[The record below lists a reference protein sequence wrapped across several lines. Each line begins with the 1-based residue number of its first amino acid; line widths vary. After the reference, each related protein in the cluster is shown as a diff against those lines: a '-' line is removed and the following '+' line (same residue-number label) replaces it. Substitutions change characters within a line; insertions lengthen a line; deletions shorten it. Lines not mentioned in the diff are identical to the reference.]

1 MNFLEHWVLKP
12 FSITCI
18 KISFV
23 LLKQLWITFNQAYEP
38 SWTLFLWWEDQRHWL
53 TLVVKLI
60 EYFKLNFLCK
70 YKFAISEN
78 FSWVFI
84 NKLDEA
90 KIALEIQI
98 IHFRHVFKSCN
109 KLYDTKGRTEH
120 KKLNSLYKPLTQ
132 EKF

>member
-23 LLKQLWITFNQAYEP
+23 LLKQLWISFNQAYEP

-53 TLVVKLI
+53 TLVVKLT

-98 IHFRHVFKSCN
+98 FHFRHVLKSCN
-109 KLYDTKGRTEH
+109 KLYDTKGRTEQ